1 MLTSLIPG
9 EDGALS
15 AALAGVLGQLRG
27 LSYGRPPGEREE
39 DIHREADGFVDRL
52 AGHFRHA
59 EESIFPALRKAGSG
73 SASEIEELQKEH
85 RLLGLYARELA
96 ARIRSKE
103 RETAYGVAR
112 SFLAVLL
119 DHIRRENSERIEGD

>member
-1 MLTSLIPG
+1 MITSLIRG
-9 EDGALS
+9 ESGTLS
-15 AALAGVLGQLRG
+15 ASLAGVLGRLRG
-27 LSYGRPPGEREE
+27 HSYGRPPGEPQE

-59 EESIFPALRKAGSG
+59 EETIFPALRTAGSE
-73 SASEIEELQKEH
+73 SASEIEELQNDH

-96 ARIRSKE
+96 ARIRSRDQE
-103 RETAYGVAR
+103 MAYGLAR

-119 DHIRRENSERIEGD
+119 DHIRRENADRIEGD